1 MMSVSLGPFALPLDA
16 LLLLLSAGLFAA
28 TASFL
33 ARRRQ
38 CDEDVDLPHLAS
50 RGITLAIVSALL
62 IARAVFVVKFWQQY
76 SESPLQIF
84 NIRDG
89 GFIAPT
95 GWFALAMILIFYSHR
110 YKPLQRIYILSTVV
124 ALTLLVPANIAMAL
138 YKQGQGIPDASVLS
152 LEGEMVS
159 LKDFQGQPMVVN
171 YWASW
176 CPPCRREMPVLQAAQ
191 QANDKVTFVF
201 VNQGETVTTVTD
213 YLKQQQL
220 SLNNVM
226 LDKAQVLRQASGAA
240 GLPTTLFFNADGQL
254 VDMHMGEVSAAGL
267 TSYVDK
273 IAPPSN
279 E

>member
-267 TSYVDK
+267 TSYVDN
-273 IAPPSN
+273 IAPSS
-279 E
+279 EE

>member
-1 MMSVSLGPFALPLDA
+1 MSVSLGPFALPLDA

-152 LEGEMVS
+152 LDGEMVS

-267 TSYVDK
+267 TSYVDN
-273 IAPPSN
+273 IAPSS
-279 E
+279 EE

>member
-152 LEGEMVS
+152 LDGEMVS

-191 QANDKVTFVF
+191 QASDKVTFVF

-267 TSYVDK
+267 TSYVDN
-273 IAPPSN
+273 IAPSS
-279 E
+279 EE